1 MLIENNEDVHAGQLL
16 AIIENPANYK
26 DVLYLKS
33 ILDTIQTTGKTF
45 EFPMDNFPILFFGDL
60 ETDFAI
66 FQNNYIQYQLNKEL
80 QPYENEALANKVTEK
95 ELRNRLTL
103 LETQKETNKRELE
116 FKENELQRYK
126 VLFEKG
132 VIASQE
138 MESKQLEYL
147 QAERNYKNMEVSLS
161 QLKENIAAAKRNT
174 RGNIITESSEE
185 LKLLK
190 LTLQSFHQLKKSIRD
205 WELQYTFQS
214 NIEGKVSFTN
224 IWNKNQTVNAGDL
237 VFSIIPSNGSD
248 FIARLKTPIQNS
260 GKIKVGQKVNIR
272 LENFPDEEFGIL
284 NGAVKTISLLPDS
297 EGFYTIE
304 VSLDSSTHDSSDFLF
319 TSYGKK
325 IQFTQEMRG
334 VAEII
339 TEDLRL
345 IERFFYQIRNI
356 FNN

>member
-1 MLIENNEDVHAGQLL
+1 
-16 AIIENPANYK
+16 
-26 DVLYLKS
+26 
-33 ILDTIQTTGKTF
+33 
-45 EFPMDNFPILFFGDL
+45 
-60 ETDFAI
+60 
-66 FQNNYIQYQLNKEL
+66 
-80 QPYENEALANKVTEK
+80 
-95 ELRNRLTL
+95 
-103 LETQKETNKRELE
+103 
-116 FKENELQRYK
+116 
-126 VLFEKG
+126 
-132 VIASQE
+132 
-138 MESKQLEYL
+138 
-147 QAERNYKNMEVSLS
+147 
-161 QLKENIAAAKRNT
+161 
-174 RGNIITESSEE
+174 
-185 LKLLK
+185 
-190 LTLQSFHQLKKSIRD
+190 
-205 WELQYTFQS
+205 
-214 NIEGKVSFTN
+214 N

>member
-1 MLIENNEDVHAGQLL
+1 
-16 AIIENPANYK
+16 
-26 DVLYLKS
+26 
-33 ILDTIQTTGKTF
+33 
-45 EFPMDNFPILFFGDL
+45 
-60 ETDFAI
+60 
-66 FQNNYIQYQLNKEL
+66 
-80 QPYENEALANKVTEK
+80 
-95 ELRNRLTL
+95 
-103 LETQKETNKRELE
+103 E
-116 FKENELQRYK
+116 FKEKELQRYEM
-126 VLFEKG
+126 LFEKG

-214 NIEGKVSFTN
+214 NIERKVSFTN

-260 GKIKVGQKVNIR
+260 GKIKVGQKV
-272 LENFPDEEFGIL
+272 
-284 NGAVKTISLLPDS
+284 
-297 EGFYTIE
+297 
-304 VSLDSSTHDSSDFLF
+304 
-319 TSYGKK
+319 
-325 IQFTQEMRG
+325 
-334 VAEII
+334 
-339 TEDLRL
+339 
-345 IERFFYQIRNI
+345 
-356 FNN
+356 